1 MRAVSV
7 IAIIVALVTLTAG
20 VGAAY
25 AFYNSNLIDNE
36 TATINNNYGT
46 ASLSENDG
54 VYTLSYQDT
63 TADSVYLTLTVS
75 GLEHPQGTI
84 IDLWLG
90 EENAMSEF
98 STKYSFAVDG
108 NTLTSL
114 SRPLAHNGSNYS
126 DGDSTYTVT
135 CSAGDITVMKGVQEL
150 SVLMGMFYDDGRCY
164 TVDATGNTVSSV
176 SLMIPI
182 DGSDG
187 KYAFDDGGYRYMI
200 TCSGSS
206 VTAAKKCVVVSSSV
220 NNLGVV
226 KFSTWAIDLTAKAWI
241 DTIALYSDST
251 AVDLSSCDIDAVFYS
266 TGGLE

>member
-1 MRAVSV
+1 MKAISV
-7 IAIIVALVTLTAG
+7 VAIIVALVTLTAG

-25 AFYNSNLIDNE
+25 AFSNLIDDE
-36 TATINNNYGT
+36 TTTINNNYGT

-90 EENAMSEF
+90 EENAISEF
-98 STKYSFAVDG
+98 GTKYSFAVDG

-114 SRPLAHNGSNYS
+114 SRPLAHNDNSYT
-126 DGDSTYTVT
+126 DGDATYTVT
-135 CSAGDITVMKGVQEL
+135 CRNDTVAVMKGDQEL

-226 KFSTWAIDLTAKAWI
+226 KFSTWAIDLTAKAWS
-241 DTIALYSDST
+241 DTIALYSGST